1 MDEYGASK
9 SQAATVGA
17 LANGFVMVASKLR
30 KNVRCL
36 NVDCAI
42 GEKTLYYWIK
52 ISSLHIY
59 TKNISSLE

>member
-1 MDEYGASK
+1 MKFPAGTLFSFNSYFVPLMDEYGASK

-42 GEKTLYYWIK
+42 GEKTLYY
-52 ISSLHIY
+52 
-59 TKNISSLE
+59 